1 MRNTARVMVRVRGRF
16 QEVLKCRILSSAVF
30 S

>member
-1 MRNTARVMVRVRGRF
+1 MRNTARIKVRVRGRF
-16 QEVLKCRILSSAVF
+16 QEVHKYRNLSSAEV

>member
-1 MRNTARVMVRVRGRF
+1 MRNMARVMVRVRGRF
-16 QEVLKCRILSSAVF
+16 QEALKRRNLSSAVV